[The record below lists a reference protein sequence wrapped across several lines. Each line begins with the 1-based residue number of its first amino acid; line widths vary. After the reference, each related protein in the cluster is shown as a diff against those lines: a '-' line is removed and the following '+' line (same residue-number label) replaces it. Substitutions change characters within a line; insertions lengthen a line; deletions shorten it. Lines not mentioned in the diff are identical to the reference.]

1 LVAPKTA
8 PPESDPASGL
18 GVSIPPAK
26 TPDWLSFAWLF
37 AIFMRFFERLAKIR
51 RHHLFAFHSC
61 RPLTIT
67 LRKTSVPSREN
78 RMAERAALALIAHDQ
93 KKDEMVAFAR
103 DHAERLANFQLYAT
117 GTTGQRIIDA
127 VPGLALKRLKS
138 GPVGGDQQVGAL
150 IAEGVVVALFFFID
164 ALSPL
169 PHDVD
174 VKALT
179 RLAVVYDIPMAL
191 NRRTAEILIRHR
203 TFIET
208 GRG

>member
-1 LVAPKTA
+1 
-8 PPESDPASGL
+8 
-18 GVSIPPAK
+18 
-26 TPDWLSFAWLF
+26 
-37 AIFMRFFERLAKIR
+37 MRFFNGPTKNDERD
-51 RHHLFAFHSC
+51 LFTF
-61 RPLTIT
+61 RLPLRLTIT
-67 LRKTSVPSREN
+67 CQRLACPLGDH
-78 RMAERAALALIAHDQ
+78 MAERAALALIAHDQ

-103 DHAERLANFQLYAT
+103 DHAQRLADFRLYAT

-127 VPGLALKRLKS
+127 VPSLAVTRLKS

-150 IAEGVVVALFFFID
+150 IAEGVVGGLVFFID

-203 TFIET
+203 AFLESV
-208 GRG
+208 RG